1 LLATIEDPTALDRIA
16 AVFWLVKDSKAGRD
30 AASPPDPPM
39 GHPCTHPC
47 HPGRGDLGDLLHLR
61 REHSI
66 SNQEHVRAETGTL
79 MPSPDLSH
87 DAGSHHRPD
96 TGNSPDSDHH
106 VVELEIGILG
116 KGHAELER
124 GRILGADDAAYET
137 HWISLLTRARL
148 L

>member
-1 LLATIEDPTALDRIA
+1 MSLRWCAHRESRSYASRSMIDPRTFLTSGPPRPLPRPRRDIALR
-16 AVFWLVKDSKAGRD
+16 L
-30 AASPPDPPM
+30 
-39 GHPCTHPC
+39 

-79 MPSPDLSH
+79 RPSPALSH

-106 VVELEIGILG
+106 VVELERGILG
-116 KGHAELER
+116 KGRAELEG